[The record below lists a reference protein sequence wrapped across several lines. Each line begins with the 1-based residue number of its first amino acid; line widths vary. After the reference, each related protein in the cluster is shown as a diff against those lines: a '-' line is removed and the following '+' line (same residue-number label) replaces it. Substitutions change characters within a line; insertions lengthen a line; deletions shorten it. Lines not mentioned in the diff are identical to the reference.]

1 MPDPPRFRQRLSSA
15 GFLRV
20 FFFFFLTVAIL
31 MCEGVL
37 PLRVWLERQE
47 RILAGC
53 RLNAIRFC
61 APRGPPAPPFHARR
75 TAPSALRGA
84 PPASRPGS
92 SSLSLFWVW
101 GPHPSR
107 VADDGACCS
116 RRLRLGLRI
125 CRAGGSPETT
135 PAFSPTVPRLVQA
148 GAAMAPPA
156 PGESGRGWI
165 WPLARVRQWPWGM
178 GHERWCLTG
187 DVGIPSEV
195 RGLGSGDWAPCGHS
209 RGLHPEPS
217 QSVFSRETCV

>member
-1 MPDPPRFRQRLSSA
+1 MPDPPRSRQRLSSA

-20 FFFFFLTVAIL
+20 LFFCFLTVAVL

-101 GPHPSR
+101 GPHRAWWQTMERDAPSGS
-107 VADDGACCS
+107 ALASASAEPGAPLKRPQLSAPLSPGWC
-116 RRLRLGLRI
+116 RRELPWRLLPLASQGE
-125 CRAGGSPETT
+125 AGFG
-135 PAFSPTVPRLVQA
+135 RWLLVSS
-148 GAAMAPPA
+148 
-156 PGESGRGWI
+156 SGRG
-165 WPLARVRQWPWGM
+165 AWG
-178 GHERWCLTG
+178 T
-187 DVGIPSEV
+187 
-195 RGLGSGDWAPCGHS
+195 SGG
-209 RGLHPEPS
+209 
-217 QSVFSRETCV
+217 V